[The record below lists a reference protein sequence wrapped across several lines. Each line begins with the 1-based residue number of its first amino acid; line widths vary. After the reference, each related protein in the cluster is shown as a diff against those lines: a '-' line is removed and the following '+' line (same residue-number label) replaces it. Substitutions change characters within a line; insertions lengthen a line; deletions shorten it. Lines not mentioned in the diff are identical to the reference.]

1 VVPDKVIRVRAAGNT
16 ASSTLTGASLANDWV
31 AAILKNGRQ
40 TNLRSWYF
48 VKDMSWLYA
57 EYSGYFDLYESEVI
71 VNALRSEA
79 FPEYFQKL
87 SHEYRF
93 ADWHLELIASRFGLQ
108 DFEVSTLEE
117 LAERHGVSRER
128 VRQIEQRFLAFL
140 RHPKVFENVENL
152 IRLTS
157 LPKKKP

>member
-1 VVPDKVIRVRAAGNT
+1 M
-16 ASSTLTGASLANDWV
+16 
-31 AAILKNGRQ
+31 
-40 TNLRSWYF
+40 
-48 VKDMSWLYA
+48 KDMSWLYA

-93 ADWHLELIASRFGLQ
+93 EDWHFELIASRFGLR

-117 LAERHGVSRER
+117 LAERYGVSRER

-152 IRLTS
+152 IRLSS
-157 LPKKKP
+157 LPRKKP